1 MNTTKNINSQQ
12 QSHAFVKTADYRQDA
27 AKRQTAGIRF
37 THRPKIRFF
46 APQGRLVA
54 PIRVKLC
61 RTDGHLGPLGCD
73 LQNTTGKGVVGNIRL
88 LKAKTTKAAKK
99 PAPAAKKPKNKD
111 KVEEAIKKHPTPWPP
126 RSWQEPTPPW
136 NQDKK
141 GAKKPAKNA
150 TASKAKAAAAAK
162 AKAKKQAAA
171 AKAKAAAAAKVKKP
185 AKKRKNPVK

>member
-1 MNTTKNINSQQ
+1 LCVQGKGASRQALLKYMMQNFSLGQDESSVNT
-12 QSHAFVKTADYRQDA
+12 
-27 AKRQTAGIRF
+27 
-37 THRPKIRFF
+37 
-46 APQGRLVA
+46 
-54 PIRVKLC
+54 
-61 RTDGHLGPLGCD
+61 HLKSALKHGLEKGD